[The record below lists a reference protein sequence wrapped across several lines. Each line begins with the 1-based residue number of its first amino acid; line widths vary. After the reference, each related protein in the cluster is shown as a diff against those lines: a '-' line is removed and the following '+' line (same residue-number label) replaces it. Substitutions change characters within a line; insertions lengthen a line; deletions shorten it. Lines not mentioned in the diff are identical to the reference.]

1 MTTAHT
7 RKINFHTHC
16 TYCDGKSTLEENVIS
31 AISKG
36 MQILGFSSHASFPLE
51 YSCSIKLNQF
61 QNYCS
66 EVLALK
72 EKYKNQIDIR
82 LGFEADWAER
92 FCKPDFEVYKKF
104 NPDFLIG
111 SVHFIDNGG
120 SLLDDLIAIDYSPER
135 RDEDIKKYF
144 KGNAREYVCSYFET
158 QRQMLKNSSFSIIGH
173 PDLVRKINE
182 KSPFFNEDESWY
194 KEQLKETAKAIKKA
208 GVISEINTGAIS
220 RKWLT
225 SPYPSLYFLEL
236 LHDQGVPVMLSSD
249 SHFKDALDCSFDIAL
264 NMAKKAGYKE
274 LCYPDNGTIKSF
286 DISQF

>member
-1 MTTAHT
+1 MLF
-7 RKINFHTHC
+7 R
-16 TYCDGKSTLEENVIS
+16 S
-31 AISKG
+31 
-36 MQILGFSSHASFPLE
+36 
-51 YSCSIKLNQF
+51 
-61 QNYCS
+61 
-66 EVLALK
+66 K

-120 SLLDDLIAIDYSPER
+120 SLLDDLIAIDYSPDR
-135 RDEDIKKYF
+135 RDEDIKKFF
-144 KGNAREYVCSYFET
+144 KGNAREYICSYFET

-173 PDLVRKINE
+173 PDLVRKFNE

-264 NMAKKAGYKE
+264 NLAKKAGYKE